1 MPNGVYIILQYV
13 YVGEEGGGGGG
24 DGGKVVG
31 GVLVKWLKLYLST
44 SVQAH

>member
-24 DGGKVVG
+24 DGGK

>member
-13 YVGEEGGGGGG
+13 YVGEEGGGGG
-24 DGGKVVG
+24 GGKVVG